1 MNPLIYIVE
10 DDEGVPVIIVS
21 AKSDEISFVML
32 LPASSLLEK
41 LAYGIMSI
49 SVLFLFLSCNSL
61 FYVIYYLSELNMEK
75 YSSGRKT
82 VAQAKTIL

>member
-32 LPASSLLEK
+32 LHASSLLEK

-49 SVLFLFLSCNSL
+49 SVLFFCFMYCNSH
-61 FYVIYYLSELNMEK
+61 FSMIY
-75 YSSGRKT
+75 
-82 VAQAKTIL
+82 